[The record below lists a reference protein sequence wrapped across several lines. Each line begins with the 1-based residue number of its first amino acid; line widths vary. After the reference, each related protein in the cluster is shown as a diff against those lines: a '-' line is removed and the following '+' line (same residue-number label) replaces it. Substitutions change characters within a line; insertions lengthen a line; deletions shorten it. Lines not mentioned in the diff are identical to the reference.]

1 MTQTSTV
8 PRTDIETFAFWAL
21 PRHERMAGFR
31 WLRENDPVSWH
42 PPAESLLLPPDENT
56 RGFWALTKYAHI
68 MEAARSEVFCSGQ
81 GIFMEDMPEVVL
93 YAAMSFLAMD
103 NPEHDVL
110 RALVVKAFSPAR
122 MRTMEDWIKGHAR
135 DVVAAMAPAGQGDM
149 VKQLGKLL
157 PGLIYAH
164 YIGVDDPE
172 VRDRVVAAADQLG
185 SWNDP
190 EYTATMEPLDV
201 FGNAADI
208 LADIALE
215 LAELRRTSPGED
227 MISWLVQAE
236 IDGRQLEDYEISSF
250 FVMLSGA
257 ANDTTGHAIAHS
269 LLELQRNPD
278 QKAWLLEDFE
288 GRIDIAVD
296 ELLRWRS
303 PLVHFRRTAT
313 RDYELG
319 GKPIKAG
326 DKVVLWY
333 DSGNFDTDVFADPDR
348 LDLSRKPNRHLSFG
362 GGGVHYCLGQAL
374 GKHLL
379 KAALREVYTQ
389 LPDIVLGEPEEGLS
403 NLFNHINKLP
413 ATWTPVSG

>member
-1 MTQTSTV
+1 
-8 PRTDIETFAFWAL
+8 
-21 PRHERMAGFR
+21 
-31 WLRENDPVSWH
+31 
-42 PPAESLLLPPDENT
+42 
-56 RGFWALTKYAHI
+56 
-68 MEAARSEVFCSGQ
+68 
-81 GIFMEDMPEVVL
+81 
-93 YAAMSFLAMD
+93 
-103 NPEHDVL
+103 
-110 RALVVKAFSPAR
+110 VVKAFSPAR
-122 MRTMEDWIKGHAR
+122 MRTMEDWIRGHAH
-135 DVVAAMAPAGQGDM
+135 DVVATMAPRGAGDI
-149 VKQLGKLL
+149 VKELAKLL

-172 VRDRVVAAADQLG
+172 LRDKVVRAADQLG

-208 LADIALE
+208 LTDIALE
-215 LAELRRTSPGED
+215 LAERRRKEPGED
-227 MISWLVQAE
+227 MVSWLVQAE

-288 GRIDIAVD
+288 SRIDTAVD

-313 RDYELG
+313 EDYELG
-319 GKPIKAG
+319 GTTIKAG

-333 DSGNFDTDVFADPDR
+333 DSGNHDADVFGDPDR

-374 GKHLL
+374 GKALL
-379 KAALREVYTQ
+379 RAALREVYTQ
-389 LPDIVLGEPEEGLS
+389 LPDILIGEPEEGLS
-403 NLFNHINKLP
+403 NLFNHMNKLP
-413 ATWTPVSG
+413 ATWTPPKV

>member
-1 MTQTSTV
+1 
-8 PRTDIETFAFWAL
+8 
-21 PRHERMAGFR
+21 
-31 WLRENDPVSWH
+31 
-42 PPAESLLLPPDENT
+42 
-56 RGFWALTKYAHI
+56 
-68 MEAARSEVFCSGQ
+68 MEAARSPVFCSGQ

-93 YAAMSFLAMD
+93 AASMSFLAMD
-103 NPEHDVL
+103 DPEHDVL
-110 RALVVKAFSPAR
+110 RSIVVKAFTPAR
-122 MRTMEDWIKGHAR
+122 IRMMEDWIRGHAH
-135 DVVAAMAPAGQGDM
+135 DVVAAMAPAGEGDI
-149 VKQLGKLL
+149 VRQLGKLL

-164 YIGVDDPE
+164 YIGVDDPDL
-172 VRDRVVAAADQLG
+172 RDRVVRAADQLG

-190 EYTATMEPLDV
+190 EYTATMEPIEV
-201 FGNAADI
+201 FANAAET
-208 LADIALE
+208 LSDIALD
-215 LAELRRTSPGED
+215 LAAQRRERPGED
-227 MISWLVQAE
+227 MVTWLVEAE
-236 IDGRQLEDYEISSF
+236 IEGRRLDDWEIASF

-288 GRIDIAVD
+288 ARIDRAVD

-313 RDYELG
+313 EDYQLSG
-319 GKPIKAG
+319 RTIRAG

-333 DSGNFDTDVFADPDR
+333 DSGNHDADVFADPDR

-362 GGGVHYCLGQAL
+362 GGGPHHCMGQAL

-389 LPDIVLGEPEEGLS
+389 LPDIVVGEPEEGLS
-403 NLFNHINKLP
+403 NLFNHINRLP
-413 ATWTPVSG
+413 AGWTPRHL